1 MNKTLSK
8 TFFWTILAIYLISAF
23 LYIVFVIQPELIFHH
38 VQAPFIVS
46 PHFVKQF
53 MNYPGEPAELIA
65 NLILQ
70 SFYFKLI
77 GSVVFLALAFSI
89 GWLIYLL
96 IDSIYK
102 SKLNLI
108 WALIPLILTIELA
121 NNYNFPFAIIVSIAF
136 LLLILFILTK
146 AGKGIF
152 TSIMLYTFGAIA
164 VYWFAGSGYLILF
177 SLSALFISPPLKRWI
192 RFTYI
197 VYIVA
202 FAFLFPLLA
211 SNLLVPVSFK
221 HQYFYFMEP
230 KAWFM
235 RFEPSIIFI
244 IYLALIPVFISIAS
258 VVAVFMKRKNKVE
271 TKSGLTILKTSL
283 AFFIVLVVAY
293 FGHSSTFNSDA
304 KNTVK
309 ADFYCYTGNPEKTAK
324 TATTLKEYNFSANLN
339 YNLAMSKTGQL
350 TENFFSFMQIKGT
363 ESMFPDV
370 EFDSEFS
377 FIASD
382 FYYDLGFISEA
393 RHWAY
398 ETLVFYPYSVRA
410 MQNLVKIHL
419 VTGEYKAAERTLKT
433 LKKGLIDQKF
443 VREYMPYIT
452 DTTLV
457 ATNPELME
465 KRSFIPAEQELNP
478 TIDGRL
484 RELLK
489 ANANNK
495 KAYEY
500 LMLFYMLD
508 GQFENFIELYKSA
521 GQYFEKMP
529 AIYEEAL
536 LTYYANTEQ
545 ALPEDIKISTESQN
559 RFNSFMQQL
568 EQYKGKTRLARN
580 TLYAKYGK
588 TYLYFVKFVYPNI
601 MAPEIVNNED
611 DYPAI

>member
-1 MNKTLSK
+1 MSKTLSK
-8 TFFWTILAIYLISAF
+8 ITFWTIPAIYLISAF

-38 VQAPFIVS
+38 VQPPFLLS
-46 PHFVKQF
+46 LNFVKPY
-53 MNYPGEPAELIA
+53 MNYPGEPAELTA

-77 GSVVFLALAFSI
+77 GSLVFLAIAFSI
-89 GWLIYLL
+89 GWLMYLI

-102 SKLNLI
+102 SKLNYI
-108 WALIPLILTIELA
+108 WASTQLILTITLA
-121 NNYNFPFAIIVSIAF
+121 NNYNFPFSVLVSIAV
-136 LLLILFILTK
+136 LLLILLILTK
-146 AGKGIF
+146 TSKGILS
-152 TSIMLYTFGAIA
+152 SILLYTFGAIA
-164 VYWFAGSGYLILF
+164 VYWFAGSGYLLIF
-177 SLSALFISPPLKRWI
+177 SLTALFISSPLKRWI
-192 RFTYI
+192 KLTYI
-197 VYIVA
+197 IYIVA

-211 SNLLVPVSFK
+211 SNFLVAVSFK
-221 HQYFYFMEP
+221 HQYFYFLAP

-235 RFEPSIIFI
+235 RYEPTIIFVL
-244 IYLALIPVFISIAS
+244 YFASIPVLLIITNIIA
-258 VVAVFMKRKNKVE
+258 AFDKRKNIVK

-283 AFFIVLVVAY
+283 AFLIVLAIAI
-293 FGHSSTFNSDA
+293 FSHFSTFNSDA
-304 KNTVK
+304 KKIVK
-309 ADFYCYTGNPEKTAK
+309 ADYYCYLSNADETTKA
-324 TATTLKEYNFSANLN
+324 ATSLTEYNFAANLN
-339 YNLAMSKTGQL
+339 YNLVMSKTGEL
-350 TENFFSFMQIKGT
+350 TENFFSFMQIKGA
-363 ESMFPDV
+363 ESLHPDV

-443 VREYMPYIT
+443 VREYMPYVK
-452 DTTLV
+452 DTTLI

-465 KRSFIPAEQELNP
+465 KRSFIPAESELNP

-484 RELLK
+484 RELL
-489 ANANNK
+489 NANSNNK
-495 KAYEY
+495 MAYEY

-508 GQFENFIELYKSA
+508 GQLVNFTELYKNA
-521 GQYFEKMP
+521 GQYFEKVP

-536 LTYYANTEQ
+536 LMYSANTEQ
-545 ALPEDIKISTESQN
+545 PLPADIRISIETKN
-559 RFNSFMQQL
+559 RYNSFMQQL

-580 TLYAKYGK
+580 TLYAEYGK
-588 TYLYFVKFVYPNI
+588 TYMYFLKFVYPNI
-601 MAPEIVNNED
+601 MKPEIVNNED